1 MCPVWRATLRT
12 VMPEL
17 DEVARRAIE
26 GVTRLAAR
34 ATTFAGRV
42 FVAAVVVGT
51 TSFLL
56 GFIALEGGIRTVW
69 VALGLAFGAIA
80 VGGSLLARWRLA
92 SVGRHA
98 GALVAEV
105 VALLESGHPATRTMV
120 DTVEADQRH
129 GDGSVLVVSRE
140 FYSLRDAINLRA
152 NEFRNLMS
160 AMTALTTFPALIL
173 GAIAITVVFA
183 MLVPIFLLALAL

>member
-1 MCPVWRATLRT
+1 MA
-12 VMPEL
+12 EL
-17 DEVARRAIE
+17 DDIARRAID
-26 GVTRLAAR
+26 GITRLAAR
-34 ATTFAGRV
+34 ATSFAGWV
-42 FVAAVVVGT
+42 FVTAAVIGT

-56 GFIALEGGIRTVW
+56 GLIALEGGIRSVW
-69 VALGLAFGAIA
+69 IVLGLAFGGIA

-120 DTVEADQRH
+120 DTVEADQQR

-140 FYSLRDAINLRA
+140 FYSMRDAINFRA

-160 AMTALTTFPALIL
+160 AMTALTSFPALIL